1 MRARFV
7 LLLAVFMGIITTALF
22 YQYISAADEAAG
34 QEAPDTV
41 EVIKAV
47 MAIEE
52 NTVITDE
59 MITTDSV
66 YEADVHPMAIQSMEE
81 VEGTFASTYIEEGEI
96 LLSHRLKSSEN
107 TTVQVSE
114 KIQNGHRAVSIGA
127 SNVQLVTQLI
137 DPEDKVDIIFS
148 ETVVIDEEEV
158 NESTVILEDVRV
170 LAVGQRME
178 KQLPETG
185 TREYVAVTLEL
196 LPEDAVTVIDAYEK
210 GALHL
215 TLHSS
220 LIHQEE

>member
-7 LLLAVFMGIITTALF
+7 LLLAVVMGIITTALF
-22 YQYISAADEAAG
+22 YQYITAADEATG

-41 EVIKAV
+41 EVIKA
-47 MAIEE
+47 ASPIEE
-52 NTVITDE
+52 NTVITDD
-59 MITTDSV
+59 MITTDTV
-66 YEADVHPMAIQSMEE
+66 YEADVHPMAVKSAEE
-81 VEGTFASTYIEEGEI
+81 VAGSFASTYIEEGEI
-96 LLSHRLKSSEN
+96 LLSHRLKTSEQS
-107 TTVQVSE
+107 TVQVSE
-114 KIQNGHRAVSIGA
+114 KIQDGHRAVSIGA

-137 DPEDKVDIIFS
+137 DPEDQVDIVLS
-148 ETVVIDEEEV
+148 ETVVVDDEEV

-178 KQLPETG
+178 KELSETG

-210 GALHL
+210 GAIHL

-220 LIHQEE
+220 LIHEEE